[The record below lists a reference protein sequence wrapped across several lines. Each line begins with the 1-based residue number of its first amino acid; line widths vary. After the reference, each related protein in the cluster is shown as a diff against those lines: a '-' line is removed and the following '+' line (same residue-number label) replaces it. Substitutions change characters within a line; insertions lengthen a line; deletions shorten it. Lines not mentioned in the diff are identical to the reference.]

1 MEQSIVRLGQKARA
15 IGINLILATQRPSAD
30 IITGTIKA
38 NFPAVIAFKAASKV
52 NSNIILGTQGAEALL
67 GKGDFLYHKV
77 NGEIVRGQ
85 ASLVTVE
92 EITRTVQYLRRFKA
106 RDDEYKEMFEKDKEI
121 TLEMD
126 DKDELFPEVI
136 RLIYNNLLDDQNS
149 ISTSYIQRKFSI
161 GYNRAARIIETLA
174 DEGIIDTEGGS
185 KGRQI
190 LVDVETLKDYI

>member
-1 MEQSIVRLGQKARA
+1 
-15 IGINLILATQRPSAD
+15 
-30 IITGTIKA
+30 
-38 NFPAVIAFKAASKV
+38 
-52 NSNIILGTQGAEALL
+52 
-67 GKGDFLYHKV
+67 
-77 NGEIVRGQ
+77 
-85 ASLVTVE
+85 
-92 EITRTVQYLRRFKA
+92 
-106 RDDEYKEMFEKDKEI
+106 KDKEI